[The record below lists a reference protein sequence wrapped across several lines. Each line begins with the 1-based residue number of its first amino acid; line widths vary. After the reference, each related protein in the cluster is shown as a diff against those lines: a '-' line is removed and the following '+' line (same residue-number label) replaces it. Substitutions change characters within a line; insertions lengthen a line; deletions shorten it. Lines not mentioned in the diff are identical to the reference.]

1 MEQEIIN
8 GYTNERENDWA
19 YGSIKT
25 VNKAFPQLSRQQV
38 KNVLHKLDV
47 YTRFYPYRKSKLF
60 SPYYVRGKR
69 HLLQA
74 DICYMGQQYADQ
86 NDGYIKLLVVIDV
99 FTKYVWVR
107 KMKSIEG
114 KFMVKAFEEI
124 LNEMKPKPF
133 ALQTDK
139 GKEFD
144 NKLMKRV
151 YKKYGIKHY
160 FANSDR
166 KAAVAERVNLTLQ
179 QKLNKMMIAKRSN
192 RWIDMIPHALKLYHN
207 TEHSSIKMTPHQA
220 EMSENQNNL
229 REIHANRW
237 KTRKEY
243 PQKKIRPKYKVGDKV
258 RIAPSNLQ
266 KFRRGYHPPWSIAYY
281 FIHKVLTNLKVPRY
295 KLLEVGEEKP
305 MSESWF
311 EDELVRFDARDDQE
325 WEIINWDINQIRGRG
340 NRKEILVQFA
350 GWPNWEYVKLSSVKQ
365 LL

>member
-1 MEQEIIN
+1 
-8 GYTNERENDWA
+8 
-19 YGSIKT
+19 
-25 VNKAFPQLSRQQV
+25 
-38 KNVLHKLDV
+38 
-47 YTRFYPYRKSKLF
+47 
-60 SPYYVRGKR
+60 
-69 HLLQA
+69 
-74 DICYMGQQYADQ
+74 
-86 NDGYIKLLVVIDV
+86 
-99 FTKYVWVR
+99 
-107 KMKSIEG
+107 
-114 KFMVKAFEEI
+114 
-124 LNEMKPKPF
+124 
-133 ALQTDK
+133 
-139 GKEFD
+139 
-144 NKLMKRV
+144 MKRV

-350 GWPNWEYVKLSSVKQ
+350 GWPNWEYVKLSSIKH